1 MTDMPIRPAFWNVP
15 LWAEI
20 GVYIFGLS
28 ALFICLWG
36 VYKSVKLWKA
46 GQPEDL
52 PIDHKRRWG
61 GLWRDAFMHRRLLKT
76 PSGVIHFCIFWGFVF
91 LFFGTAT
98 ATLDWDI
105 GHYVFGE
112 QFLKGWVYLAYKLIL
127 DIAGVVAILGILAAT
142 VRRFVIQK
150 ATLERSWRFA
160 GILFSLFVI
169 IVTGYVVEGL
179 RLAVQQ
185 PAWASFSPVG
195 NLFAQGLTQLF
206 TQEQLQGAHLIAWL
220 LHGGMALIFVA
231 LIPFTYFSHMYKA
244 STNIYWRKLA
254 PKGELKKIENIE
266 EQESFGIS
274 QFSQFT
280 WKQRLDFDACTE
292 CGRCSE
298 VCPALKSGAVLDPKK
313 VVLKL
318 KNQLHHPDEEKALV
332 GDIITKDELWSC
344 TTCGA
349 CLQEC
354 PARLDLPSAI
364 VDMRRHL
371 ALEQGDFP
379 AGLQVALENTQSV
392 GNPWGMDPA
401 DRLAWGKDL
410 DLPIAKPG
418 VKVDVLYW
426 VGCSASYDRRAQK
439 IARAMVKIL
448 RAANVNFAIM
458 QEERC
463 HGDFA
468 RRVGEEYTFQLAVQE
483 NIENLRQYS
492 FKRIVAHCPH
502 CFNTLKNEYPQFE
515 GGQFEVM
522 SHTHLIYELMSAGR
536 IRPKLNHPE
545 KLVIHDPCYMA
556 RYNNSVGTPRKIL
569 DEIEGVSRVENLR
582 RGKQAMCC
590 GAGGGQMW
598 MEGQNR
604 INVIRLK
611 QLRESAP
618 TVAVSCPHCLT
629 MFETAMSGDKV
640 LEGMEIIELA
650 EIVARGL
657 DDNIAEN
664 DKAKNEK

>member
-1 MTDMPIRPAFWNVP
+1 MTDFPIRPAFWNIP

-20 GVYIFGLS
+20 GVYVLGLTALAVCFFGIFQ
-28 ALFICLWG
+28 
-36 VYKSVKLWKA
+36 SVKLWKQ
-46 GQPEDL
+46 GQDL
-52 PIDHKRRWG
+52 SLPDDKKRRWG
-61 GLWRDAFMHRRLLKT
+61 GLWRDVFMHRRLLKS
-76 PSGVIHFCIFWGFVF
+76 PSGLIHFCIFWGFLF

-112 QFLKGWVYLAYKLIL
+112 QFLKGWVYLTYKLIL
-127 DIAGVVAILGILAAT
+127 DIAGIVAMVGLLAAAI
-142 VRRFVIQK
+142 RRFVFQK
-150 ATLERSWRFA
+150 KNLERSWRFV
-160 GILFSLFVI
+160 GILTSLFLI
-169 IVTGYVVEGL
+169 ILSGYVVEGL

-185 PAWASFSPVG
+185 PDWSHFSPIG
-195 NLFAQGLTQLF
+195 HLLSTFF
-206 TQEQLQGAHLIAWL
+206 TQIFRPEQLHGVHLVSWIIHGAA
-220 LHGGMALIFVA
+220 ALVFVA
-231 LIPFTYFSHMYKA
+231 LIPYTYFSHMFKA
-244 STNIYWRKLA
+244 SSNIYWRKLTA
-254 PKGELKKIENIE
+254 KGELKKIEDIE
-266 EQESFGIS
+266 EQETFGVS
-274 QFSQFT
+274 RFDQFT

-292 CGRCSE
+292 CGRCSD
-298 VCPALKSGAVLDPKK
+298 VCPALKSGAPLDPKRM
-313 VVLKL
+313 VLKF
-318 KNQLHHPDEEKALV
+318 KQELHHPQKDKTLV
-332 GDIITKDELWSC
+332 GDILSKDELWAC

-349 CLQEC
+349 CVQAC
-354 PARLDLPSAI
+354 PARLDLPSTI
-364 VDMRRHL
+364 IDLRRHL

-418 VKVDVLYW
+418 QKVDVLYW

-483 NIENLRQYS
+483 NIENLRRYD
-492 FKRIVAHCPH
+492 FKRILAHCPH

-515 GGQFEVM
+515 GGTFEVI

-536 IRPKLNHPE
+536 IKPKLKTPE
-545 KLVIHDPCYMA
+545 KIVFHDPCYMA
-556 RYNNSVGTPRKIL
+556 RYNNSVGTPRKIF
-569 DEIEGVSRVENLR
+569 DEIEGLSRVENIN

-598 MEGQNR
+598 AEGQTNR

-611 QLRESAP
+611 ELRDSAS
-618 TVAVSCPHCLT
+618 TVAVACPHCLT
-629 MFETAMSGDKV
+629 MFESAMSGDKV

-650 EIVARGL
+650 EIVANGL
-657 DDNIAEN
+657 D
-664 DKAKNEK
+664 